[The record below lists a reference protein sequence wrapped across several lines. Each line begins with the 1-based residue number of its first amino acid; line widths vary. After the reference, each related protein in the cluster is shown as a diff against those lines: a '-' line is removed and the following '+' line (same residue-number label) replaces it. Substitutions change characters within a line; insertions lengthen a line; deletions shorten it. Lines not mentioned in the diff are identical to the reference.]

1 LKAAELEARHGVD
14 RPRVCRITSL
24 TAAIAASR
32 CSSGP
37 RITALNRRLIA
48 TAARRANAE
57 IWLIVMAA
65 PPLLQMIYGRPRL
78 EFDCQEFTGT
88 DGKQLIIRIKNQ
100 VTNRLLRKLGVER
113 EAGDILAYFDIQEQ
127 GTNRFVKK
135 DVSALL
141 QCAPLREAGILTRS
155 LPAFS
160 VGLVVVHA
168 KDDTT
173 WIIDAKGEG
182 NF

>member
-1 LKAAELEARHGVD
+1 MQFTVDTGLAVAGV
-14 RPRVCRITSL
+14 VL
-24 TAAIAASR
+24 AVVA
-32 CSSGP
+32 
-37 RITALNRRLIA
+37 
-48 TAARRANAE
+48 
-57 IWLIVMAA
+57 IVMAA

-78 EFDCQEFTGT
+78 EFDYQEFTGT

-113 EAGDILAYFDIQEQ
+113 ETGDVLAYFNIQEQ

-141 QCAPLREAGILTRS
+141 QCAPLREAGILARS

-173 WIIDAKGEG
+173 WIIDAKGEA
-182 NF
+182 NFQQIGVGDYTALATIICREQVQHVRRNFKVGAAPHLTFWV